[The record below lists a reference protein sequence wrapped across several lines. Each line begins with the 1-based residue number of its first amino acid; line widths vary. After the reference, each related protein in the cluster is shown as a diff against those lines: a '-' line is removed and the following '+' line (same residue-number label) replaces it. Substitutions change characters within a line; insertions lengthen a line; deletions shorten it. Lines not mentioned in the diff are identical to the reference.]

1 MISVKIP
8 TTLYLI
14 RHATPDWS
22 RTDLVYHLPPGPPLT
37 AQGLAEARVLGA
49 FLLQA
54 GVKALFA
61 SPLERCQ
68 RTAAIAADVADLPC
82 ETRPGLAEIRPE
94 ETRAEVLARMWPE
107 VERACQAAGA
117 ASGPV
122 ALVTHGGPVDLVLQ
136 EMGLDSVTRK
146 QMLVFDHHNLV
157 PPAGAWRAEFTPGNP
172 GPDRGSWRL
181 ELAFK
186 PQNIGRL
193 LE

>member
-1 MISVKIP
+1 MISVKNP
-8 TTLYLI
+8 TILYLV

-37 AQGLAEARVLGA
+37 PHGLAEARALGA

-68 RTAAIAADVADLPC
+68 RTAAIAAEVAGLTC

-136 EMGLDSVTRK
+136 EMGLDSAIRK

-157 PPAGAWRAEFTPGNP
+157 PPAGAWRAEITPQNMHA
-172 GPDRGSWRL
+172 DRGAWRL

-186 PQNIGRL
+186 PECIGSVL
-193 LE
+193 